1 MDVGPDCQ
9 GLQSNRGGCKTS
21 LLSHGSRTGWATY
34 CSHLFCGPCGEAIL
48 QQGVCLACQADLSSI
63 GHQEPAKI
71 LRVNLA
77 PSDMEKQVKLAG
89 MNPSDILDVARAG
102 MEFYD
107 HQRKMEVHLL
117 RARLAKQSKKH
128 EGLRHFNEEV
138 VNHYKSH
145 ITKLELEKEGLKREK
160 RELSRNLHKQT
171 QLEVAH
177 SPFSLPFSLLPG
189 ARWQMTRQG

>member
-1 MDVGPDCQ
+1 
-9 GLQSNRGGCKTS
+9 
-21 LLSHGSRTGWATY
+21 
-34 CSHLFCGPCGEAIL
+34 
-48 QQGVCLACQADLSSI
+48 
-63 GHQEPAKI
+63 
-71 LRVNLA
+71 
-77 PSDMEKQVKLAG
+77 MEKQVMLAG

-145 ITKLELEKEGLKREK
+145 ITKLELEKEDLK
-160 RELSRNLHKQT
+160 RELSRNLHKLGGGT
-171 QLEVAH
+171 Q
-177 SPFSLPFSLLPG
+177 SLQLALQFG
-189 ARWQMTRQG
+189 ARGQVADDPPRIGQQANQTAAFDPDVEEIDFEDLEEEDFAPPPATNSRRETLQVQQLRLIWSIGG